1 MPKLQAELKQVV
13 NNRLAAVPPAQI
25 RAFDEEISAIPG
37 LVKLTLGEPDF
48 AVPDHVKK
56 AAIQSIENND
66 SHYSASKGKIEL
78 RQAISNYLKQT
89 RHVDYDPETEIV
101 VTVGATEAVTAT
113 TFAMLNPGDKV
124 IIPTP
129 AFSLYFPSVSLTGAE
144 PIKVDTSA
152 DGFLLSAKRLKEV
165 LDQEGPAVKAVLLN
179 YPNNPTGR
187 SYSESELQELAKVIQ
202 EHHIYAIVDEI
213 YSSLMYDQ
221 PFHSLATILPEQTVL
236 ISGLSKSHA
245 MTGYRLGYVAG
256 PADFISTMSKMHSF
270 MVTAP
275 NDTAQVAAIEALTN
289 GDNDPQ
295 TFKQIY
301 RKRRDRLATAM
312 QKMGF
317 EIALPDGA
325 FYIFAKIPAQF
336 GNDDLTF
343 ARKVAHEARVG
354 VIPGNAF
361 GPGGEGYIRLSYAAA
376 DSVIDTAIERLQT
389 FMNDLTQVERR
400 N

>member
-1 MPKLQAELKQVV
+1 MPKLQAELSTVV
-13 NNRLAAVPPAQI
+13 NSHLAAVPPAQI

-48 AVPDHVKK
+48 AVPEHVKE
-56 AAIQSIENND
+56 AAINSIKDDD

-78 RQAISNYLKQT
+78 RQAISKDLERS
-89 RHVDYDPETEIV
+89 RHVHYDSATEIV

-144 PIKVDTSA
+144 PVKVDTS
-152 DGFLLSAKRLKEV
+152 DEGFLLSAKRLEEV
-165 LDQEGPAVKAVLLN
+165 LKKEGTAVKAVLLN

-187 SYSESELQELAKVIQ
+187 SYRKEELEALAKVIQ
-202 EHHIYAIVDEI
+202 KHHLYAIVDEI

-221 PFHSLATILPEQTVL
+221 PFHSLATLLPEQTVL

-256 PADFISTMSKMHSF
+256 PADFIATMSKMHSF

-275 NDTAQVAAIEALTN
+275 NDTAQAAAIEALEN
-289 GDNDPQ
+289 GSDDPQ
-295 TFKQIY
+295 VFKQEY
-301 RKRRDRLATAM
+301 RQRRDKLANAM
-312 QKMGF
+312 RKMGF

-336 GNDDLTF
+336 GDDDMAF
-343 ARKVAHEARVG
+343 ARKVAHEAKVG

-361 GPGGEGYIRLSYAAA
+361 GPGGEGHIRLSYAAA
-376 DSVIDTAIERLQT
+376 DAVIDTAIERLQN
-389 FMNDLTQVERR
+389 FMKNLE
-400 N
+400 

>member
-1 MPKLQAELKQVV
+1 MPKLQAELKNVI
-13 NNRLAAVPPAQI
+13 NDRLAAVPPAQI
-25 RAFDEEISAIPG
+25 RAFDEEISAVPG

-56 AAIQSIENND
+56 AAITSIEDND

-78 RQAISNYLKQT
+78 RQAISKYLERT
-89 RHVDYDPETEIV
+89 RHVSYDPEQEIV

-144 PIKVDTSA
+144 AVKVDTSD
-152 DGFLLSAKRLKEV
+152 DGFLLSADRLEKV
-165 LDQEGPAVKAVLLN
+165 LAEEGPAVKAVLLN

-187 SYSESELQELAKVIQ
+187 SYTKEELAALAKVIA
-202 EHHIYAIVDEI
+202 EHHLYAIVDEI
-213 YSSLMYDQ
+213 YSSLMYDHR
-221 PFHSLATILPEQTVL
+221 FYSLASILCEQTIL

-245 MTGYRLGYVAG
+245 MTGYRVGYVAG
-256 PADFISTMSKMHSF
+256 PADFIKTMAKMHSF

-275 NDTAQVAAIEALTN
+275 NNTAQAAAIEALNN
-289 GDNDPQ
+289 GDDDPVE
-295 TFKQIY
+295 FKQVY
-301 RKRRDRLATAM
+301 KKRRDRLATAM
-312 QKMGF
+312 RKMGF

-325 FYIFAKIPAQF
+325 FYIFAKIPAKF
-336 GNDDLTF
+336 GTDDMEF
-343 ARKVAHEARVG
+343 ARKLAHEARVG

-361 GPGGEGYIRLSYAAA
+361 GPGGEGHIRLSYAAA
-376 DSVIDTAIERLQT
+376 DEVIDTAIERLQA
-389 FMNDLTQVERR
+389 FMNNL
-400 N
+400 

>member
-1 MPKLQAELKQVV
+1 MPKLRAELATVV
-13 NNRLAAVPPAQI
+13 NRRLAAVPPAQI

-48 AVPDHVKK
+48 AVPAHVKQ
-56 AAIQSIENND
+56 AAIKSIENDD
-66 SHYSASKGKIEL
+66 SHYSASKGKLEL
-78 RQAISNYLKQT
+78 RQAISKYLKRS
-89 RHVDYDPETEIV
+89 RHVSYNPDQEIV

-129 AFSLYFPSVSLTGAE
+129 AFSLYFPSVSLTGAI
-144 PIKVDTSA
+144 PVKVDTSN
-152 DGFLLSAKRLKEV
+152 DNFLLSAERLTQV
-165 LDQEGPAVKAVLLN
+165 LEQEGPAVKAVLLN

-187 SYSESELQELAKVIQ
+187 SYSAEELAALAEVLKA
-202 EHHIYAIVDEI
+202 HHLYAIVDEI

-221 PFHSLATILPEQTVL
+221 PFHSLAPLLPEQTIL

-256 PADFISTMSKMHSF
+256 PADFIAVMSKMHSF

-275 NDTAQVAAIEALTN
+275 NDTAQAAAIEALEH
-289 GDNDPQ
+289 GDDDPQ
-295 TFKQIY
+295 TFKEVY
-301 RKRRDRLATAM
+301 RRRRDKLATAM
-312 QKMGF
+312 RKMGF

-336 GNDDLTF
+336 GDDDLAF
-343 ARKVAHEARVG
+343 ARQLAHDAKVG

-361 GPGGEGYIRLSYAAA
+361 GPGGEGHIRLSYAAA
-376 DSVIDTAIERLQT
+376 DTVIETAIERLQK
-389 FMNDLTQVERR
+389 FMDNLRG
-400 N
+400 

>member
-1 MPKLQAELKQVV
+1 MPRLHAELATTV
-13 NNRLAAVPPAQI
+13 NSHLAAVPPAQI
-25 RAFDEEISAIPG
+25 RAFDEEISAVPG

-56 AAIQSIENND
+56 AAIESIQNDD
-66 SHYSASKGKIEL
+66 SHYSPSKGKIEL
-78 RQAISNYLKQT
+78 RKAISKYLEQS
-89 RHVDYDPETEIV
+89 RHVYYDPETEIV
-101 VTVGATEAVTAT
+101 VKIGATEAVTAT

-144 PIKVDTSA
+144 PIKVNTA
-152 DGFLLSAKRLKEV
+152 DEGFLLSAERLEEV
-165 LDQEGPAVKAVLLN
+165 LAKEGPAVKAVLLN

-187 SYSESELQELAKVIQ
+187 SYTEEELKALAKVIKD
-202 EHHIYAIVDEI
+202 HHIYAIVDEI

-221 PFHSLATILPEQTVL
+221 PFHSLATLLPEQTIL

-256 PADFISTMSKMHSF
+256 PGEFISTMSKMHSF
-270 MVTAP
+270 MVTCP
-275 NDTAQVAAIEALTN
+275 NDTAQAAAIEALEN
-289 GDNDPQ
+289 GDDDPQ
-295 TFKQIY
+295 EFKRAY
-301 RKRRDRLATAM
+301 RQRRDKLASAM
-312 QKMGF
+312 RKMGF

-336 GNDDLTF
+336 GKDDLAF
-343 ARKVAHEARVG
+343 ARKLAHEAKVG

-376 DSVIDTAIERLQT
+376 DSVIDTAIERLQN
-389 FMNDLTQVERR
+389 FMNNLG
-400 N
+400 